1 MLELIAALAAAPLF
15 LGWINQCRAWLQN
28 RSAPSL
34 WLPYR
39 GIRKLF
45 HKDAVIA
52 ERASPLFRLAPYIVF
67 GAMVVAAGII
77 PSMGTRLPLTQV
89 ADAIALVGLLATA
102 RVFMSLAAMDI
113 GTAFGTLGARREM
126 MVGFLAEPALLMVI
140 FVASL
145 ISATTALPA
154 ITENLATQTLGLYP
168 SLAFTAV
175 AFTMVLLAENA
186 RIPIDNPATHL
197 ELTMIHEAM
206 LLEYSA
212 RHLAL
217 MEWAAALKLFNY
229 ACIGFALFIPWG
241 VSTGEQRSRRR
252 SSPRC
257 RCSPPSSPCR
267 GAALA
272 LHRDRL
278 GEAARVSRAGIPRRR
293 IPLCGA
299 GAARAP
305 AAGSSEPWP
314 ASPFDLQ
321 LLNLCAALL
330 LLLSFAML
338 AQRRIV
344 NLVNLL
350 AVQGAVL
357 LGRDAAARL
366 AHAAR
371 HHLYLSAALTLA
383 LKVVLLPW
391 ICCTA

>member
-1 MLELIAALAAAPLF
+1 MRPIDLIAQVLEVVAALAAAPLF
-15 LGWINQCRAWLQN
+15 VGWVNQCRAWLQN

-45 HKDAVIA
+45 HKEAVVA
-52 ERASPLFRLAPYIVF
+52 DTASPLFRLTPYVVF
-67 GAMVVAAGII
+67 GAMTLAAAII
-77 PSMGTRLPLTQV
+77 PSMGTRLPLTIA

-102 RVFMSLAAMDI
+102 RVFQALAAIDV

-154 ITENLATQTLGLYP
+154 IAESLATQTVGLYP
-168 SLAFTAV
+168 SLAFTAI

-197 ELTMIHEAM
+197 ELTMIHEAQ

-229 ACIGFALFIPWG
+229 ACIGFALFVPWG
-241 VSTGEQRSRRR
+241 VSTGAGGPAALLASI
-252 SSPRC
+252 PLLAMKLLIA
-257 RCSPPSSPCR
+257 

-272 LHRDRL
+272 LIETVSAKL
-278 GEAARVSRAGIPRRR
+278 RVF
-293 IPLCGA
+293 
-299 GAARAP
+299 RAP
-305 AAGSSEPWP
+305 EYLGVAFVFAVLG
-314 ASPFDLQ
+314 
-321 LLNLCAALL
+321 LLVHLL
-330 LLLSFAML
+330 L
-338 AQRRIV
+338 
-344 NLVNLL
+344 
-350 AVQGAVL
+350 GA
-357 LGRDAAARL
+357 
-366 AHAAR
+366 
-371 HHLYLSAALTLA
+371 
-383 LKVVLLPW
+383 
-391 ICCTA
+391 